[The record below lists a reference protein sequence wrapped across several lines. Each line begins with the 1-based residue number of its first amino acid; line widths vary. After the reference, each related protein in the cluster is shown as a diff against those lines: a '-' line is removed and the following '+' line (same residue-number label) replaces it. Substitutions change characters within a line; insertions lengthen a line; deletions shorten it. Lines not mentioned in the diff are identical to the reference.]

1 MGKSQ
6 YYNITRV
13 KYIVTKVKKGANIM
27 SLYPNLEKPITFRGM
42 TVRNRVFL
50 PPMKTNYI
58 KTDHSMSED
67 IIQYYEDMA
76 KGGIG
81 LITTEAAEIDGEHLY
96 DATILGIYED
106 SQIAGFQKLA
116 DALHRHG
123 AKLSVQLIQG
133 GPFANSQINDG
144 RMPLSCSPIAHV
156 WNPLETPVEMTVDD
170 IRRYVQKYVDA
181 ALRAQKAGC
190 DAIEIHAAHG
200 HALLGSFLSSVVNH
214 RADEYGGTIMGRSRF
229 LVEVCRAVRS
239 AVRED
244 FPISVRLSADDCEE
258 GGTTAEDNIFV
269 IRQLEDAGVDYVHF
283 SNGTLYDVGTLLP
296 PTGKPR
302 ALNTPYSDII
312 RRSVKMPFG
321 VVGRIKE
328 PWVADLLIE
337 QGRMDFVYVGRA
349 HISDPE
355 WTGKSLA
362 GKFDEVRP
370 CIGCLHCLATSALG
384 ITMQCTMNP
393 GIADYTLKKIEPAKV
408 KKTIAVIGGG
418 PAGLEAAATAAKRG
432 HKVVL
437 FEKSSRL
444 GGQFI
449 LANLPPVKQELSCG
463 LKWLIDEVNRSG
475 VEVRLNTEATAE
487 TIQELNPDEI
497 ILATGAM
504 PVMPAWITNSGHRNI
519 VSAWDI
525 LAGKVPAGMNVV
537 IIGGGSV
544 GCEAAEFI
552 SPKHDYRG
560 LADRRITILEMLPNL
575 DMGDATAN
583 RDYLMARLKS
593 KPIDVHCGAKVTSI
607 TEDSVSYEQNGGV
620 NTIANVDT
628 VIVAMGSRSVNELG
642 TELEKLGK
650 PVHVI
655 GDAVSIGKIVNATEA
670 GRRTAHSI

>member
-1 MGKSQ
+1 
-6 YYNITRV
+6 
-13 KYIVTKVKKGANIM
+13 M

-42 TVRNRVFL
+42 TVKNRVFL

-58 KTDHSMSED
+58 KADHSMSED

-81 LITTEAAEIDGEHLY
+81 LVTTEAAEIDGEHLY
-96 DATILGIYED
+96 DATILGIYDD
-106 SQIAGFQKLA
+106 SQIPGFRKLA
-116 DALHRHG
+116 DALHKYG
-123 AKLSVQLIQG
+123 TKLSVQLIQG
-133 GPFANSQINDG
+133 GPFANSQINEG
-144 RMPLSCSPIAHV
+144 RMPLSCTPIAHV
-156 WNPLETPVEMTVDD
+156 WNPLETPIEMTKED
-170 IRRYVQKYVDA
+170 IARYVRKYVDA
-181 ALRAQKAGC
+181 ALRAQEAGC

-200 HALLGSFLSSVVNH
+200 HALIGSFLSSVVNH
-214 RADEYGGTIMGRSRF
+214 RADEYGGTIMGRSRV
-229 LVEVCRAVRS
+229 LVEVCKAVRG

-258 GGTTAEDNIFV
+258 GGTTAEDNIFI
-269 IRQLEDAGVDYVHF
+269 IRQLEEAGVDYIHF

-312 RRSVKMPFG
+312 RKAVKMPFG

-328 PWVADLLIE
+328 PWVADFMIE

-349 HISDPE
+349 HISDSE
-355 WTGKSLA
+355 WTGKSLS

-393 GIADYTLKKIEPAKV
+393 GIADYTLKKIEPAEE
-408 KKTIAVIGGG
+408 KKTVAIVGGG

-432 HKVVL
+432 HRVVL
-437 FEKSSRL
+437 FEKASKL

-463 LKWLIDEVNRSG
+463 LKWMIDEVNRAG
-475 VEVRLNTEATAE
+475 VEVRLNTEATADV
-487 TIQELNPDEI
+487 IRELDPDEI
-497 ILATGAM
+497 IVATGAE
-504 PVMPAWITNSGHRNI
+504 PVMPGWIMESGHKNV

-525 LAGKVPAGMNVV
+525 LAGKVPAGMNAV

-544 GCEAAEFI
+544 GCEVAEFI

-560 LADRRITILEMLPNL
+560 LADRKITILEMLPNL
-575 DMGDATAN
+575 DMGDGTAN
-583 RDYLMARLKS
+583 RDYLMARIQA
-593 KPIDVHCGAKVTSI
+593 KPIDVHCGAKVTAI
-607 TEDSVSYEQNGGV
+607 TEDSVSYEQDSVTNV
-620 NTIANVDT
+620 IAGVDT
-628 VIVAMGSRSVNELG
+628 VIVAMGSKSVNGLG
-642 TELEKLGK
+642 AELEKLGK

-655 GDAVSIGKIVNATEA
+655 GDATSIGKIVNATEA
-670 GRRTAHSI
+670 GRRIAREI